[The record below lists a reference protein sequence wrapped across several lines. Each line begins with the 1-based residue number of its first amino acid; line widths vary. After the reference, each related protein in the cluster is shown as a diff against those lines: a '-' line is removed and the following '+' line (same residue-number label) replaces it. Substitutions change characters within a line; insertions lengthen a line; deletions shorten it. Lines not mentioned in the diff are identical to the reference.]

1 MSLPIDSA
9 KTGRLL
15 YNNAVQHE
23 AAGILV
29 RSKLFAIGQ
38 RLGFNELKREHMALV
53 AAELITNQIKYAQG
67 RGMIQIWEQPGPTL
81 DILAL
86 DYGPGIRNLSLAQQ
100 DGYSSH
106 QTLGKGL
113 GSIQRLADEAYIYT
127 RPGESGAQGKPWTG
141 TAVLAR
147 FHAGNNGKAAHSA
160 KRADEVGLFA
170 RALTDERFNGDHI
183 YLRQRTTGP
192 RWLHLDGLGHGQS
205 AQETTSN
212 LMGCMDD
219 AMQATT
225 VLQAVDERL
234 HGSRGAVAILA
245 EIDRKAGKLAL
256 YGVGDMQAYVI
267 QEEQLHR
274 FSFSPGVLGKE
285 FKLPT
290 PVHADLANGAVVVTV
305 SDGIRRSWDENSFPG
320 LFRQNAQLIAYVL
333 GNIMGRISD
342 DQSLCAVRLS

>member
-1 MSLPIDSA
+1 MNSPIDSA

-53 AAELITNQIKYAQG
+53 AAELVTNQIKYAQG
-67 RGMIQIWEQPGPTL
+67 RGLIQIWEQPGPTL

-86 DYGPGIRNLSLAQQ
+86 DYGPGIKNLNLAQQ
-100 DGYSSH
+100 DGYSSK

-113 GSIQRLADEAYIYT
+113 GSVQRLADEAYIYT
-127 RPGESGAQGKPWTG
+127 RPNDGGTQGKPWTG
-141 TAVLAR
+141 TVVLAR
-147 FHAGNNGKAAHSA
+147 FRAGNGKAAKPA
-160 KRADEVGLFA
+160 VEVGIFA
-170 RALTDERFNGDHI
+170 RALTDERYNGDHI
-183 YLRQRTTGP
+183 YLRDRSVGP

-212 LMGCMDD
+212 LLGCLDD
-219 AMQATT
+219 DLQAVT
-225 VLQAVDERL
+225 VLQAVDKRL
-234 HGSRGAVAILA
+234 QGSRGAVAILA
-245 EIDRKAGKLAL
+245 EIDGKRQKLTL
-256 YGVGDMQAYVI
+256 HGVGDMQAYVI
-267 QEEQLHR
+267 QDEQLHR

-285 FKLPT
+285 YKQPT
-290 PVHADLANGAVVVTV
+290 PVQFDLEKGAVVVTV

-320 LFRQNAQLIAYVL
+320 LFRQNPQLIAYVL

>member
-9 KTGRLL
+9 QTGRLL

-38 RLGFNELKREHMALV
+38 RLGFNEHKREHMALV
-53 AAELITNQIKYAQG
+53 AAELVTNQIKYAQG

-86 DYGPGIRNLSLAQQ
+86 DYGPGIKNLSLAQQ
-100 DGYSSH
+100 DGYSSK

-113 GSIQRLADEAYIYT
+113 GSVQRLADEAHIYT
-127 RPGESGAQGKPWTG
+127 RPGDGAAQGKPWTG

-147 FHAGNNGKAAHSA
+147 FRSGKAA
-160 KRADEVGLFA
+160 KPGDEVGIFA

-183 YLRQRTTGP
+183 YLRHRPAGP
-192 RWLHLDGLGHGQS
+192 RWLHLDGLGHGQN

-219 AMQATT
+219 AMQAAT

-245 EIDRKAGKLAL
+245 EVNRKAGKLVL
-256 YGVGDMQAYVI
+256 HGVGDMQAYVI

-290 PVHADLANGAVVVTV
+290 PVQVDLAKGAVIVTV